1 MERTLQRW
9 QIAGNTGSRV
19 FKWEM
24 EPLVSYAI
32 QDLCCLSCQEQKSI
46 RLELEANPGAER
58 RRTLSRWISHVRF
71 ESFLTH
77 STWQCKQ
84 QRRPQCE
91 LEPRKPA
98 FGGGRWTV
106 KHTSAK
112 HWDLLLG
119 VKHLILGDSSFKKDY
134 RDVIKR
140 CLMSNSLQYCT
151 KLGNVCF
158 CS

>member
-1 MERTLQRW
+1 MLQRW

-19 FKWEM
+19 FKREM

-46 RLELEANPGAER
+46 HLELEANPGAER
-58 RRTLSRWISHVRF
+58 RRTLALWISQVRF

-119 VKHLILGDSSFKKDY
+119 VKRLILGDWYFKKDNG
-134 RDVIKR
+134 DVIKI
-140 CLMSNSLQYCT
+140 CLMSNPLQYCT
-151 KLGNVCF
+151 KHGNVCF